1 MSSKAA
7 GGIREARVIVFL
19 ETSACLR
26 HAIRFESGGRKVHG
40 VRTDMISSFIGSCKE
55 NPEILLATSETV
67 IKEARGKISLAV
79 NKTVKEV
86 FPKNYFSLR
95 RIAVQKCQR
104 RLDLLLNNIETV
116 SVSKPPFREV
126 DDFYQNLLKNR
137 DKRLYDIE
145 NSKERKGLL
154 PSKNDITILAE
165 AVKLQR
171 DLQKPVVFVSDD
183 MDFHYFSED
192 IERIFHFKVLAV
204 KGLPVG
210 SNIEEFLKSL

>member
-1 MSSKAA
+1 M
-7 GGIREARVIVFL
+7 ERV
-19 ETSACLR
+19 
-26 HAIRFESGGRKVHG
+26 
-40 VRTDMISSFIGSCKE
+40 
-55 NPEILLATSETV
+55 SE
-67 IKEARGKISLAV
+67 KGE
-79 NKTVKEV
+79 
-86 FPKNYFSLR
+86 
-95 RIAVQKCQR
+95 
-104 RLDLLLNNIETV
+104 
-116 SVSKPPFREV
+116 
-126 DDFYQNLLKNR
+126 
-137 DKRLYDIE
+137 KRLYDIE

-192 IERIFHFKVLAV
+192 IERIFHVKVLAV

>member
-86 FPKNYFSLR
+86 FPKNYFALSR
-95 RIAVQKCQR
+95 MAVQKCQR
-104 RLDLLLNNIETV
+104 RLDLLLSNIETV
-116 SVSKPPFREV
+116 SVSNPPFGEV
-126 DDFYQNLLKNR
+126 DDFYQNLLKNK
-137 DKRLYDIE
+137 DKRLYDIK

-171 DLQKPVVFVSDD
+171 DLQKSVVFVSDD
-183 MDFHYFSED
+183 IDFHYFSKD
-192 IERIFHFKVLAV
+192 IERIFHVKVLAV

-210 SNIEEFLKSL
+210 SNIEEFLKVL